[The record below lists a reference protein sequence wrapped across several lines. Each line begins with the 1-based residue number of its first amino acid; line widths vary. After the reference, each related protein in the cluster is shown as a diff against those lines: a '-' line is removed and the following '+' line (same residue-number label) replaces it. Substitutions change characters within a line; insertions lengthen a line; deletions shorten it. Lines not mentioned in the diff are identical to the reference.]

1 MTIYLLMFVYISFL
15 AFFSLKYEDKSKELA
30 FLVFP
35 TFFFF
40 LIIAGSRTSSVG
52 GDLGTYIHIF
62 ESNHLQLPDLSHFF
76 SSRFEIGYLVSNI
89 FLRNFSDHYP
99 FLLFAYAFITLVAW
113 FFVLYKHSKN
123 VYMSLLIYFSSLG
136 LFFYSLSNIRQG
148 LAIALSFLGFHYLVK
163 NKKILAWV
171 FILLTPLFHTSGIVC
186 LLFFPLKKIVLNKRA
201 YQFVFLV
208 FLILF
213 PFIKQ
218 IATTFISFFPQ
229 YTSYLESSWFLESN
243 KWAPVFLTI
252 WYGLVLVFG
261 EVVIRKQKLSTEE
274 EFIRSLFFI
283 SFLFTASTLQTS
295 LFGRFAHYFTPF
307 ICLYIPMILSKI
319 GEKKVQWIL
328 FYLVILVYA
337 SIFLVI
343 VYFKTD
349 WYHVVPYR
357 SVIVDWLFG
366 N

>member
-15 AFFSLKYEDKSKELA
+15 AFFSLKYEDKAKELG
-30 FLVFP
+30 FLVLP

-40 LIIAGSRTSSVG
+40 LIIAGFRTSSVG

-62 ESNHLQLPDLSHFF
+62 ESNHLQLPDLPNLFR
-76 SSRFEIGYLVSNI
+76 SRFELGYLVSNI
-89 FLRNFSDHYP
+89 FLRNFSVHYP

-113 FFVLYKHSKN
+113 FLVLCKHSKN

-186 LLFFPLKKIVLNKRA
+186 LLFFPLKKIVLNKRI
-201 YQFVFLV
+201 YQFVLLA
-208 FLILF
+208 FLIIL

-218 IATTFISFFPQ
+218 IATIFISFFPQ

-243 KWAPVFLTI
+243 KWAPIFLTI
-252 WYGLVLVFG
+252 WYGIVLLLG
-261 EVVIRKQKLSTEE
+261 ELVIRKKKLSTEE
-274 EFIRSLFFI
+274 EYIRSLFFI
-283 SFLFTASTLQTS
+283 SFLLTATTLQTS

-319 GEKKVQWIL
+319 GDKKVQWLL

-337 SIFLVI
+337 AIFLVI
-343 VYFKTD
+343 VYFKAD
-349 WYHVVPYR
+349 WYNIVPYR

>member
-15 AFFSLKYEDKSKELA
+15 AFFSLKYEDKVKELG
-30 FLVFP
+30 FLVLP

-40 LIIAGSRTSSVG
+40 LIIAGFRTSSVG
-52 GDLGTYIHIF
+52 GDLVTYVNVFKWNDLQIPDISKIF
-62 ESNHLQLPDLSHFF
+62 NY
-76 SSRFEIGYLVSNI
+76 RFEMGYILSNL
-89 FLRNFSDHYP
+89 FLRSFTDQYTL
-99 FLLFAYAFITLVAW
+99 LLFVYAFITLIAW
-113 FFVLYKHSKN
+113 FIVLYKHSKN

-186 LLFFPLKKIVLNKRA
+186 LLFFPLKKIVLNKRI
-201 YQFVFLV
+201 YQFVFLA
-208 FLILF
+208 FLIIL

-218 IATTFISFFPQ
+218 IATIFISFFPQ

-252 WYGLVLVFG
+252 WYGIVLVFG
-261 EVVIRKQKLSTEE
+261 ELVIRKQKLSTEE
-274 EFIRSLFFI
+274 EFIRTLFFI

>member
-1 MTIYLLMFVYISFL
+1 
-15 AFFSLKYEDKSKELA
+15 
-30 FLVFP
+30 
-35 TFFFF
+35 
-40 LIIAGSRTSSVG
+40 
-52 GDLGTYIHIF
+52 
-62 ESNHLQLPDLSHFF
+62 
-76 SSRFEIGYLVSNI
+76 
-89 FLRNFSDHYP
+89 
-99 FLLFAYAFITLVAW
+99 
-113 FFVLYKHSKN
+113 
-123 VYMSLLIYFSSLG
+123 MSLLIYFSSLG

-186 LLFFPLKKIVLNKRA
+186 LLFFPLKKIVLNKRI
-201 YQFVFLV
+201 YQFVFLA
-208 FLILF
+208 FLIIF

-252 WYGLVLVFG
+252 WYGIVLIFG
-261 EVVIRKQKLSTEE
+261 ELVIRKQKLSTEE
-274 EFIRSLFFI
+274 EFIRTLFFI

-319 GEKKVQWIL
+319 GDKKVQWIL
-328 FYLVILVYA
+328 FYLMILVYA

-343 VYFKTD
+343 VYFKAD

>member
-1 MTIYLLMFVYISFL
+1 MTIYLLMFVYVSFL
-15 AFFSLKYEDKSKELA
+15 AFFSLKYEDKAKELG
-30 FLVFP
+30 FLVLP

-40 LIIAGSRTSSVG
+40 LIIAGFRTSSVG

-62 ESNHLQLPDLSHFF
+62 ESNHLQLPDLSNLFR
-76 SSRFEIGYLVSNI
+76 SRFELGYLVSNI
-89 FLRNFSDHYP
+89 FLRNFSEHYP
-99 FLLFAYAFITLVAW
+99 FLLFSYAFITLIAW
-113 FFVLYKHSKN
+113 FLVLYKHSKN

-148 LAIALSFLGFHYLVK
+148 LAIALSFLGFHYVVK

-186 LLFFPLKKIVLNKRA
+186 LLFFPLKKIVLNKRI

-208 FLILF
+208 FLIIL

-218 IATTFISFFPQ
+218 IATIFISFFPQ
-229 YTSYLESSWFLESN
+229 YTSYLESSWFLE
-243 KWAPVFLTI
+243 
-252 WYGLVLVFG
+252 
-261 EVVIRKQKLSTEE
+261 VIRKQKLSTEE
-274 EFIRSLFFI
+274 EFIRTLFFI

-319 GEKKVQWIL
+319 GDKKVQWIL
-328 FYLVILVYA
+328 FYLMILVYA
-337 SIFLVI
+337 AIFLVI
-343 VYFKTD
+343 VYFKAD

>member
-15 AFFSLKYEDKSKELA
+15 AFFSLKYEDKAKELG
-30 FLVFP
+30 FLVLP

-52 GDLGTYIHIF
+52 GDLVTYIHIF
-62 ESNHLQLPDLSHFF
+62 ESNHLQLPDLSNLFR
-76 SSRFEIGYLVSNI
+76 SRFELGYLVSNI
-89 FLRNFSDHYP
+89 FLRNFSEHYP
-99 FLLFAYAFITLVAW
+99 FLLFSYAFITLIAW
-113 FFVLYKHSKN
+113 FLVLYKHSKN
-123 VYMSLLIYFSSLG
+123 VYISLLIYFSSLG

-163 NKKILAWV
+163 NKKILASI

-186 LLFFPLKKIVLNKRA
+186 FLFFPLKKIVLNKRT
-201 YQFVFLV
+201 YQFVF
-208 FLILF
+208 ILF
-213 PFIKQ
+213 PILYPFIKQ

-243 KWAPVFLTI
+243 KWAPIFLTI
-252 WYGLVLVFG
+252 WYGIVLLFG
-261 EVVIRKQKLSTEE
+261 ELVIRKKKLSTEE
-274 EFIRSLFFI
+274 EYIRSLFFI
-283 SFLFTASTLQTS
+283 SFLLTASTLQTS

>member
-1 MTIYLLMFVYISFL
+1 M
-15 AFFSLKYEDKSKELA
+15 
-30 FLVFP
+30 
-35 TFFFF
+35 
-40 LIIAGSRTSSVG
+40 
-52 GDLGTYIHIF
+52 
-62 ESNHLQLPDLSHFF
+62 
-76 SSRFEIGYLVSNI
+76 
-89 FLRNFSDHYP
+89 
-99 FLLFAYAFITLVAW
+99 FAYAFITLVAW
-113 FFVLYKHSKN
+113 FFVLYKYSKN

-163 NKKILAWV
+163 NKKVLASI

-186 LLFFPLKKIVLNKRA
+186 LLFFPLKKIVLNKRI
-201 YQFVFLV
+201 YQFVFLA
-208 FLILF
+208 FLIIL

-218 IATTFISFFPQ
+218 IATIFISFFPQ

-243 KWAPVFLTI
+243 KWAPIFLTI
-252 WYGLVLVFG
+252 WYGMVLVFG
-261 EVVIRKQKLSTEE
+261 EIVIRNKKLSTEE
-274 EFIRSLFFI
+274 EYIRSLFFI

-295 LFGRFAHYFTPF
+295 LFSRFAHYFTPF

-319 GEKKVQWIL
+319 GDKKVQWIL

-343 VYFKTD
+343 VYFKID
-349 WYHVVPYR
+349 WYNIVPYR